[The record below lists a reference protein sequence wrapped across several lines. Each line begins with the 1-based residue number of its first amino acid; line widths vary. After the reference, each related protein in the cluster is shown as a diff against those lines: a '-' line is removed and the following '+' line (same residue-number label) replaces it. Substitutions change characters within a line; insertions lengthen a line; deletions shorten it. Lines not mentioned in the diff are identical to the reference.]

1 MKTSRQL
8 KLVIEVKMKDFGNE
22 PHIRKP
28 ETFSSG
34 SWSYDRRDFEIIKYH
49 SHSEAS
55 ITQVYVIMFRALR
68 KQGKYI
74 SKRRIIR
81 YWWSMKLPRSL
92 SMRDAVTSTFS

>member
-34 SWSYDRRDFEIIKYH
+34 SWSYDRRDSEIIKYH

-55 ITQVYVIMFRALR
+55 ITQVYVIICLGRCENKESIFPKEELLGVDEA
-68 KQGKYI
+68 
-74 SKRRIIR
+74 
-81 YWWSMKLPRSL
+81 WSCHVPYQCV
-92 SMRDAVTSTFS
+92 MR